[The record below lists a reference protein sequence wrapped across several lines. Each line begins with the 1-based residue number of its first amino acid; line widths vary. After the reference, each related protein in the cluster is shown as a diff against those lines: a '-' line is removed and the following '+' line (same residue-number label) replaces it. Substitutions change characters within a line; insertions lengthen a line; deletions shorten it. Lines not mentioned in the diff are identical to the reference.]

1 MRNDVENTLGVMNL
15 HLHFV
20 ALLSLA
26 CAAFSA
32 AAEVEFEGV
41 PSVKVEVYEGAAQ
54 TQAVPSA
61 RAREFSVRIV
71 RSGNTYLWASRNNV
85 PLVKQESGAYVTYVA
100 TTGAGYVRV
109 LSPSMRNALAAI
121 APERREKEFVYVEHM
136 VNQLGS
142 VTYFGK

>member
-1 MRNDVENTLGVMNL
+1 MNL

-20 ALLSLA
+20 APLVLA
-26 CAAFSA
+26 CAASSA
-32 AAEVEFEGV
+32 LAVEVEFEGA
-41 PSVKVEVYEGAAQ
+41 PSVKVEVHEGAAQ

-71 RSGNTYLWASRNNV
+71 RSGKAYLWASRNNV
-85 PLVKQESGAYVTYVA
+85 PLLKLEGGAYVTYVA
-100 TTGAGYVRV
+100 ITGAGYVRV
-109 LSPSMRNALAAI
+109 LSPSIRKALAAT
-121 APERREKEFVYVEHM
+121 AAEQREKKFVYMEHM